1 MSRETQHSDRLDRPF
16 ALHEVECAL
25 QAANPDLDFHLV
37 AQAHYGQS
45 GFAFIEVHGV
55 EDQQNRRR
63 IRKEAGEQL
72 KELEFSVDLIEGKDI
87 YYITGFPQD

>member
-1 MSRETQHSDRLDRPF
+1 MSKEPQLSDRFDRSF
-16 ALHEVECAL
+16 ALYQVECAL
-25 QAANPDLDFHLV
+25 KAANPDLDFHLV
-37 AQAHYGQS
+37 GQAHYGQV

-72 KELEFSVDLIEGKDI
+72 QDLGFLVDLIEGKDI
-87 YYITGFPQD
+87 FHITGFPPD